1 VKLSRFDAGTR
12 VARSLR
18 WRAALGLV
26 AVVVGAAVPGYAS
39 ADAAVPAVGLE
50 QAGAATAEPE
60 TAVLDGRVLE
70 ALSGRPLAGAR
81 VRVAEREAVTDA
93 EGRFRLELAPG
104 PARLEATAEDHMP
117 VERTLVLEPGPR
129 RVELYMLDPRV
140 VSETVEVSARAEG
153 GAEEPARLPVTPRE
167 VLRVAGGADNV
178 FRVLQTLPGVA
189 ATEEFGSR
197 LSVRG
202 GSPDQNLTVMD
213 GIEIHNPYRLFGL
226 TSAFNPE
233 TVASFELTAGAFDA
247 RYGDRLS
254 SLLLVENRDGDASR
268 RLGGSTALSIT
279 DANVVLEGGLPG
291 RAPGSFLVT
300 GRRTYYDLVAERFV
314 NDDLPSFADL
324 QGRFVLEPRAGQRV
338 TLIGLRSREATDA
351 SFTGDPGESGD
362 FVGDVKNDVVSLG
375 FASNLGSRGSS
386 RSVVAWYRNTEL
398 LDVAARFQSETRRSN
413 VPDSDYAFVN
423 VAFDREVVVEDL
435 SARQELAFQAGPR
448 HLIETGFELHR
459 LQTGVRQVIV
469 GDRNP
474 TAANGSSVQGGAGL
488 PDFIDSS
495 RDATRAGAWLQDR
508 LQMMGRRLEIV
519 PGLRLDWSGVNGRVT
534 LSPRFGAALGLG
546 AATRLRL
553 GVGRHTQSPGY
564 EKLLQSDYFL
574 DLTDV
579 SRLDLVAEDSLHFV
593 LGLERQL
600 GAGVSARLE
609 GYYKTFDDLIAG
621 RLETDAER
629 ASRLARY
636 DFPPEL
642 RGEIPTAAIITSFP
656 TNDGKG
662 SAYGFDVYLA
672 KQATGADTRLTGWAS
687 YTYGVAWR
695 DNYGR
700 RYPFEYDRRHAFSL
714 AGSWRLSRRWE
725 LAATARVAS
734 GFPRTPALGVVVSA
748 VADPLDPQRLV
759 PERDAAG
766 NLIYT
771 IDNGDVSNLNTA
783 RLPLFARLDLRGTF
797 RPGGPSGRWELYLD
811 VINVLNRDNAGQIQA
826 ELEPD
831 PASDRPRIVER
842 RNQRIPLLPSFGVRF
857 RF

>member
-1 VKLSRFDAGTR
+1 MLCLV
-12 VARSLR
+12 
-18 WRAALGLV
+18 AALTAAGGAGRPAAASESEP
-26 AVVVGAAVPGYAS
+26 AVV
-39 ADAAVPAVGLE
+39 E
-50 QAGAATAEPE
+50 
-60 TAVLDGRVLE
+60 GRVLE
-70 ALSGRPLAGAR
+70 ALSGRPLPGAR
-81 VRVAEREAVTDA
+81 VRVAEREAFADA
-93 EGRFRLELAPG
+93 EGRFRLELAVG
-104 PARLEATAEDHMP
+104 TVRLEATAEGHLP
-117 VERTLVLEPGPR
+117 VERTLELEPGPR
-129 RVELYMLDPRV
+129 QLELYLLDPRV
-140 VSETVEVSARAEG
+140 VSETVEVSAQAEG
-153 GAEEPARLPVTPRE
+153 GAEEPARLPVKPRD

-189 ATEEFGSR
+189 PTEEFGSR

-254 SLLLVENRDGDASR
+254 SLLRVDNRDGDATR
-268 RLGGSTALSIT
+268 GLGGAAALSIT

-291 RAPGSFLVT
+291 AAAGSWLVT

-314 NDDLPSFADL
+314 DDDLPSFADL
-324 QGRFVLEPRAGQRV
+324 QGRFVLEPGPGRRLMLVAL
-338 TLIGLRSREATDA
+338 TSRESSDA
-351 SFTGDPGESGD
+351 SFEGDPGESGD
-362 FVGDVKNDVVSLG
+362 FVGDVKNDLVSLG
-375 FASNLGSRGSS
+375 FVTALGGLGTS
-386 RSVVAWYRNTEL
+386 RSVLAWYRNTEL
-398 LDVAARFQSETRRSN
+398 LDVAARFQSEARRSN
-413 VPDSDYAFVN
+413 VPDADYAFLN
-423 VAFDREVVVEDL
+423 VAFEREIAVEDL
-435 SARQELAFQAGPR
+435 SLRQELAFQPR
-448 HLIETGFELHR
+448 PGHLLETGFELHR
-459 LQTGVRQVIV
+459 LDTGVRQVIV

-474 TAANGSSVQGGAGL
+474 NAANGSSVQGGAGL
-488 PDFIDSS
+488 PASIDSS
-495 RDATRAGAWLQDR
+495 RASTRSGAWLQDR
-508 LQMMGRRLEIV
+508 IQLGRRLELV

-574 DLTDV
+574 DLTDA
-579 SRLDLVAEDSLHFV
+579 SRLDLAAEDSVHFV

-600 GAGVSARLE
+600 GGGVTARLE
-609 GYYKTFDDLIAG
+609 GYYKTFDDLVAG

-642 RGEIPTAAIITSFP
+642 RGEIPSAPIITSVP
-656 TNDGKG
+656 TNDASG
-662 SAYGFDVYLA
+662 SAYGFDAYLA
-672 KQATGADTRLTGWAS
+672 REATGPATRLTGWAS
-687 YTYGVAWR
+687 YTYGVASR

-714 AGSWRLSRRWE
+714 AGAWRLSRRWE

-734 GFPRTPALGVVVSA
+734 GFPRTPAVGVI
-748 VADPLDPQRLV
+748 VAATPDPAEPARLV

-771 IDNGDVSNLNTA
+771 IDSGDVSNLNSA

-811 VINVLNRDNAGQIQA
+811 VINALNRDNAGQIEA

-831 PASDRPRIVER
+831 PASDRPVIVER
-842 RNQRIPLLPSFGVRF
+842 RSQRIPLLPSFGVRF